1 MTKKLPSLI
10 VILGATASGK
20 TKLAIELAK
29 KYNGEIISADSR
41 QVYKKMDIGT
51 AKPIGKWESYCETA
65 AYMVEGVPH
74 YLIDIVDPGEIFSVS
89 NFKQLALERIDDI
102 LKRGKTPFIVGGT
115 GLYIWSVVDNL
126 ILPDVAPHK
135 KLRNGLEDKSLD
147 ELVVL
152 LKKLDPE
159 SAKVIDLNNSR
170 RVIRALEVN
179 IMTGGSFIEQKQKNP
194 PLFNALQIG
203 LSVEREKLYERID
216 KRVDEQISAGL
227 VGEVEGLIKQKYS
240 FSLPSMNGIG
250 YRQIGAYL
258 NNEMDLE
265 KAIDLVKRDTR
276 HYARR
281 QLTWFRRDKRI
292 EWRAVEEKEEIDNL
306 IEDFLDKKT
315 NE

>member
-1 MTKKLPSLI
+1 MTKKLPSII

-135 KLRNGLEDKSLD
+135 KLRNGLEDKSLN

-203 LSVEREKLYERID
+203 LRVEREKLYERID

-292 EWRAVEEKEEIDNL
+292 EWRAMEEKEEIDNL

>member
-203 LSVEREKLYERID
+203 LRVEREKLYERID

-292 EWRAVEEKEEIDNL
+292 EWCAMEEKEEIDNL

>member
-1 MTKKLPSLI
+1 
-10 VILGATASGK
+10 
-20 TKLAIELAK
+20 
-29 KYNGEIISADSR
+29 
-41 QVYKKMDIGT
+41 MDIGT

-203 LSVEREKLYERID
+203 LRVEREKLYERID

>member
-1 MTKKLPSLI
+1 MSKKLPSII

-51 AKPIGKWESYCETA
+51 AKPVGKWEIFCETA
-65 AYMVEGVPH
+65 AYMVEDVPH
-74 YLIDIVDPGEIFSVS
+74 YLIDIVDPGEIFSLS

-102 LKRGKTPFIVGGT
+102 LKRGKVPFIVGGT
-115 GLYIWSVVDNL
+115 GLYIWSIVDNL
-126 ILPDVAPHK
+126 IFPNVAPHK

-147 ELVVL
+147 QLVVL

-179 IMTGGSFIEQKQKNP
+179 ILTGGSFVEQKQKNP

-227 VGEVEGLIKQKYS
+227 VEEVAGLVKQKYS
-240 FSLPSMNGIG
+240 FILPSMNGIG

-265 KAIDLVKRDTR
+265 KAIELVKRDTR

-292 EWRAVEEKEEIDNL
+292 EWCGVEEKNKIEKL
-306 IEDFLDKKT
+306 IKDFLTKKT